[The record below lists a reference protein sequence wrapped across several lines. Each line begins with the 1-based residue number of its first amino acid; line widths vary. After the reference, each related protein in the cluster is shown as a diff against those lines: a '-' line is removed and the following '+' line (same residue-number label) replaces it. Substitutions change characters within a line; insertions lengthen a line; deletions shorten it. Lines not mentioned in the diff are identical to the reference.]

1 MMSFPS
7 QVMILAIVG
16 ILGVGINNVVFA
28 YIIVKWTWYARMIR
42 GFVLEHRH
50 KNYMYYSQ
58 VIKSKRSYIIFKH
71 IIPNILSEIAVL
83 ATLDM
88 GWVILNISTLSFLGL
103 GVQAPTPEW
112 GLMLSDAKNVISTRP
127 EQMIAPAVLIF
138 VVVATFNLLGDC
150 FRDLLDI
157 KGESLDVKS

>member
-1 MMSFPS
+1 MM
-7 QVMILAIVG
+7 MELAG
-16 ILGVGINNVVFA
+16 
-28 YIIVKWTWYARMIR
+28 
-42 GFVLEHRH
+42 
-50 KNYMYYSQ
+50 
-58 VIKSKRSYIIFKH
+58 
-71 IIPNILSEIAVL
+71 
-83 ATLDM
+83 
-88 GWVILNISTLSFLGL
+88 LSFLGL

>member
-1 MMSFPS
+1 
-7 QVMILAIVG
+7 
-16 ILGVGINNVVFA
+16 
-28 YIIVKWTWYARMIR
+28 
-42 GFVLEHRH
+42 
-50 KNYMYYSQ
+50 
-58 VIKSKRSYIIFKH
+58 
-71 IIPNILSEIAVL
+71 
-83 ATLDM
+83 M